1 MDTSSLGDG
10 DRTRDGSTGVRRPPP
25 PLPDPE
31 RLHRI
36 ASSQH
41 GVFTRRQAEQCGYT
55 TYQVRRRMAAG
66 DWRAVLGTVM
76 TTRGKQVTPRLRGVA
91 ATLAVPGAVLA
102 GPAAARWLGMPVA
115 DPDIYLW
122 TGPTRNPRLTG
133 IRLIRDPVVREDVGP
148 HNGLVVTT
156 PARTVFDCLRLL
168 PDREAIDLLGKAL
181 HRSWITLP
189 ELSERITAHAG
200 RRGAPKLVRLMRLA
214 ASGSRSAAERLVTDL
229 LRHAGISGWRVNELI
244 RDPEGVICTG
254 DVVFP
259 AAALILEI
267 DGWAYQSDRDARA
280 DDAERRRRLD
290 AEGWTVVTFSWGDL
304 TRRTEHVVAT
314 ILTLLSRTD
323 RRR

>member
-1 MDTSSLGDG
+1 M
-10 DRTRDGSTGVRRPPP
+10 DGSRFTDA
-25 PLPDPE
+25 PLPDPVQLQE
-31 RLHRI
+31 VAAH
-36 ASSQH
+36 QH
-41 GVFTRRQAEQCGYT
+41 GLFTRGQAMQCGYST
-55 TYQVRRRMAAG
+55 FQVRRR
-66 DWRAVLGTVM
+66 VM
-76 TTRGKQVTPRLRGVA
+76 SGEWQQVVGPVYTDHERSLTPRLRAAA
-91 ATLAVPGAVLA
+91 ATFAVPGSVLA
-102 GPAAARWLGMPVA
+102 GASAARWLGLPVA
-115 DPDIYLW
+115 ATVVHLW
-122 TGPTRNPRLTG
+122 TGPVRRRPLPGVVMLREPLVSRDYGPYDG
-133 IRLIRDPVVREDVGP
+133 IQ
-148 HNGLVVTT
+148 VTT